1 MISMGGVIGMGLFL
15 GTANAL
21 RQSGP
26 LGLLLGYSVMGTI
39 VWCVM
44 ASLGEMISYL
54 PIAGGHVTLA
64 KRFVNPSLSLALGWN
79 YWYTFVSFL
88 AAEIS
93 ASAILINYWTTS
105 VNNAVWMILVLALVT
120 SMNFAPTHFYGEFEF
135 WFASI
140 KVVTIVSLIIT
151 GIVLDL
157 GGGPNH
163 DRIGFRY
170 WKNPGPFVQFLGIQG
185 VTGRFLGFWSA
196 LIQATFSC
204 IGTEIT
210 AITAGEA
217 KNPKKTLPSAI
228 RKVAIRILM
237 FYVMGT
243 FVIGLIVSSDDPR
256 LNLNSHNAASSPFVI
271 AIHDS
276 GIKALPSIINAA
288 LLTAA
293 CSAASSDMYTTSRA
307 LHGLA
312 LAENA
317 PAILRRTNSQGVPWL
332 CVLVSAAMGL
342 LSFMSIGGHGAGQVF
357 TWLATMSS
365 VAGLQTWIG
374 ILITYLRW
382 DSGVQ
387 AQSINRSDFPYVSYL
402 RRWGAYHGLI
412 LCSLTLIFNPF
423 TVFIKGQ
430 WSTPTFVTGYLPL
443 VMFCALYFGSRVY
456 YRCQGVDGR
465 PIKPMEMVGIL
476 HYLSLGKRSNDS
488 HNVSCILGLCFRCS

>member
-21 RQSGP
+21 RESGP
-26 LGLLLGYSVMGTI
+26 LGLLIAYATMGTI

-44 ASLGEMISYL
+44 ASLGEMISFL

-79 YWYTFVSFL
+79 YWYTWSFVL

-93 ASAILINYWTTS
+93 ASAILINYWTTA
-105 VNNAVWMILVLALVT
+105 VNNAIWMVLVLSLVT
-120 SMNFAPTHFYGEFEF
+120 AMNFAPTQYYGEFEF

-140 KVVTIVSLIIT
+140 KVVTIVGLIIT
-151 GIVLDL
+151 GIILDL

-170 WKNPGPFVQFLGIQG
+170 WKNPGPFVQFLGISG

-228 RKVAIRILM
+228 RKVAVRICL
-237 FYVMGT
+237 FYILGT
-243 FVIGLIVSSDDPR
+243 FIIGLIVSSADPR
-256 LNLNSHNAASSPFVI
+256 LNLNSHDAASSPFVI

-276 GIKALPSIINAA
+276 GIKVFPSIINAA

-317 PAILRRTNSQGVPWL
+317 PAILRRTNSHGVPWL
-332 CVLVSAAMGL
+332 CVMVSSAMGL
-342 LSFMSIGGHGAGQVF
+342 LSLMSVGGRGAGQVF

-374 ILITYLRW
+374 ILITYIRW
-382 DSGVQ
+382 NLGVK
-387 AQSINRSDFPYVSYL
+387 AQRLNRSEFPYRSYF
-402 RRWGAYHGLI
+402 RQWGAWYGLT
-412 LCSLTLIFNPF
+412 LCSLILLFNPF
-423 TVFIKGQ
+423 TVFIKGK
-430 WSTPTFVTGYLPL
+430 WSTPTFITGYLPL
-443 VMFCALYFGSRVY
+443 VMFCTLYFGSQVY
-456 YRCQGVDGR
+456 FRAKGTNSI
-465 PIKPMEMVGIL
+465 PMKPMEMVSVL
-476 HYLSLGKRSNDS
+476 FYLADM
-488 HNVSCILGLCFRCS
+488 